1 MHVYT
6 MLRTFDARCACVAFE
21 SVPSD
26 ARCAVSTQ
34 SRPQLANSMTPA
46 SGEAIRVFHCRSL
59 TFTAASQVS
68 SRCTTSAG
76 PSIH

>member
-6 MLRTFDARCACVAFE
+6 MLRTFETRCACVAFE
-21 SVPSD
+21 SVPMRD

-68 SRCTTSAG
+68 SR
-76 PSIH
+76 